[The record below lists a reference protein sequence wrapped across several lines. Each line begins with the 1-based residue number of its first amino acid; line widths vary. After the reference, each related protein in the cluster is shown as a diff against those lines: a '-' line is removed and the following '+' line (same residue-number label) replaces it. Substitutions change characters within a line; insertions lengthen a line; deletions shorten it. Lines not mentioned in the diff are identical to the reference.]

1 MSSSL
6 RLPLMRTLVTTLRAH
21 LDNPKYSPQLKID
34 LQRYKGKPNVAMG
47 LLGAPPQNRSEDEN
61 NLCEGV
67 QLRVEA
73 QLRGGV
79 PLRADPRP
87 RGGAPLRVDTQDK

>member
-1 MSSSL
+1 
-6 RLPLMRTLVTTLRAH
+6 
-21 LDNPKYSPQLKID
+21 
-34 LQRYKGKPNVAMG
+34 MG

-67 QLRVEA
+67 QLQVEA